1 MPLTQRQSTQDG
13 YYQHSYAQPAF
24 PIVEGQTKPT
34 SPTSMRSS
42 SGPMSYTSESK
53 NEQQRVL
60 SSQSTVVDDSQMRG
74 DGGMPELDG
83 RIYRDSVTL
92 TGRPGPPAGLLAY

>member
-1 MPLTQRQSTQDG
+1 MPYNSEHQRQGGPPMPLTQRQDG

-42 SGPMSYTSESK
+42 SGPMSYTSEGK

-60 SSQSTVVDDSQMRG
+60 SSQSTAVDDSQMRRG
-74 DGGMPELDG
+74 GGMPELDG
-83 RIYRDSVTL
+83 HIYKDYER
-92 TGRPGPPAGLLAY
+92 Y